1 MNAVLPPTEARTP
14 PVLKPVPSPAAGQ
27 DASRPE
33 ARTLAGRGPECLPAW
48 SPYPRRPQAGMPPA
62 EVPCSS
68 FHRAA
73 WHGGGCV

>member
-1 MNAVLPPTEARTP
+1 MNAVLPPDR
-14 PVLKPVPSPAAGQ
+14 SPHP
-27 DASRPE
+27 SRPE
-33 ARTLAGRGPECLPAW
+33 ARTLAGRGPGCLPAW